1 METSFTAFDVIVL
14 LIMAGSLIY
23 ALLKGF
29 TTMLLTLGAWIGAI
43 IVALYVGPPVLE
55 IARDIIS
62 PDWLADVI
70 ALPVLFLTALVLLK
84 LLADAIGRRV
94 RGGPVGSLDR
104 SLGALLGLFL
114 GSLLVS
120 SGYLLYS
127 TLQSPEDQPDWVQNA
142 RLRSLTAYGAA
153 MVAEV
158 GPDLYRSV
166 EDRTEGTDLIE
177 RLRGAHEAGS
187 EKLRDLG
194 EAAYDARARQALDRE
209 IEQIFADT
217 DEPEDSEDAES
228 DREPPPGEND

>member
-1 METSFTAFDVIVL
+1 MESSFTAFDVIVF

-23 ALLKGF
+23 AMLKGF

-43 IVALYVGPPVLE
+43 LVALYAGPPVLE

-84 LLADAIGRRV
+84 LLADAIGRLV

-114 GSLLVS
+114 GCLLVS

-127 TLQSPEDQPDWVQNA
+127 TMQAPDDQPDWVKQA
-142 RLRSLTAYGAA
+142 KLQSLAAYGAA
-153 MVAEV
+153 MVATV
-158 GPDLYRSV
+158 GPDIYRSV
-166 EDRTEGTDLIE
+166 EDTSEGSDLIE
-177 RLRGAHEAGS
+177 RLRSGYEAGRQKA
-187 EKLRDLG
+187 EKLG
-194 EAAYDARARQALDRE
+194 EAAYDARARQALDKE
-209 IEQIFADT
+209 IEQIVRNSGD
-217 DEPEDSEDAES
+217 PEDPDSEKDS
-228 DREPPPGEND
+228 PPPDENG